1 MDIGAYF
8 TTLQYVLMTATFI
21 TIVLVFLY
29 MFYGKEKE
37 EE

>member
-8 TTLQYVLMTATFI
+8 TTLQYLLMTATFV